1 MDSGDGNGNGNAGGE
16 RAQELRVHGVGGSP
30 GPSMLGVTS
39 GDDTITVAEG
49 IGTTFIAR
57 RSDPCVE
64 GYDWGGLTS
73 GSSLQ
78 ALWVLLLPFTLLN
91 VAGWMH
97 PPPDRAFRRQVWAIR
112 SIVRLLCLAMT
123 VSFVL
128 WIAVVLVDVVG
139 YQWTRRLSDLAWM
152 RDIELFGWRAVG
164 AGAVQ
169 PIQVFGMVLGG
180 LFTTLAVRG
189 IDRIADNTQKEFERT
204 PLSRFIELPDDRR
217 RTRWE
222 FDEDL
227 TSRCFFAH
235 APAARQ
241 RLEHHR
247 VAMVAAG
254 AFVALQAV
262 AQGANGN
269 PDLGLG
275 QGLVFMGALEFL
287 AVLVLGVVSFPTG
300 ERPGAKVVRCGPA
313 IAAVLAFA
321 LAHAFFSGLI
331 LFVVKWLNGRP
342 SLDGH
347 GLSAAVHGGPELAL
361 TDIWSVLVALS
372 VVLGWLWLRRQR
384 KRGGASDLPPRNA
397 GVGQPLD
404 GVPEGLRRQV
414 ANARGYATAGHRAPQ
429 LITLVALAFFAVSTF
444 FALRRF
450 DPGGTLDPR
459 GWSLHFEAGG
469 PLWNVAAWLLPAA
482 LLAAV
487 ATVRRATTAPTL
499 RRTIGILW
507 DVLTFWPRRFHPLA
521 VRPYSERAVPEFQ
534 GRVLEHVWS
543 GGRPVVVSAHSQGST
558 LAFAALAPLDGES
571 TLRSVALVTFGSPI
585 GGLYAQLFPAYFG
598 ADQVEVLKTKLL
610 SGDEAG
616 WRNFYRRTDPI
627 GVPLFHDPSRD
638 VELDD
643 PAWESRPDE
652 GPGVPPLERD
662 RPAWTT
668 VAGHSHYQREP
679 RLKAWVRH
687 LDDHLAPVAP
697 LSPRSPSGA
706 EPPAAGR

>member
-1 MDSGDGNGNGNAGGE
+1 MGTGDGYGDAGG

-30 GPSMLGVTS
+30 GPLLLGVTS

-49 IGTTFIAR
+49 IGTKFIAR

-97 PPPDRAFRRQVWAIR
+97 PSPDRAFKRQIWAIR

-139 YQWTRRLSDLAWM
+139 YQWTRRLSELEWM
-152 RDIELFGWRAVG
+152 RNREFFGWRAVST
-164 AGAVQ
+164 GAVQ
-169 PIQVFGMVLGG
+169 PIQVIGMVVGG
-180 LFTTLAVRG
+180 AFTALAALG
-189 IDRIADNTQKEFERT
+189 IDRIADNTQREFERT
-204 PLSRFIELPDDRR
+204 PLSRFIELPDEAKR
-217 RTRWE
+217 RTWE

-254 AFVALQAV
+254 VFVALQSVSQA
-262 AQGANGN
+262 GAGGA
-269 PDLGLG
+269 DLSLG
-275 QGLVFMGALEFL
+275 SGLVLMGGLEFL
-287 AVLVLGVVSFPTG
+287 AVLLLGVVSFPTG
-300 ERPGAKVVRCGPA
+300 GRSGAVVVRCGPA
-313 IAAVLAFA
+313 LAAVLAFA

-331 LFVVKWLNGRP
+331 LFAVKWLNGRP
-342 SLDGH
+342 SLDG
-347 GLSAAVHGGPELAL
+347 GGAVAVHGGPELAL
-361 TDIWSVLVALS
+361 TDVWSVLVALS
-372 VVLGWLWLRRQR
+372 VGYGWVWLRRQR
-384 KRGGASDLPPRNA
+384 KRGTASDLPPRNA

-414 ANARGYATAGHRAPQ
+414 AKARGYAAAGHRAPQ
-429 LITLVALAFFAVSTF
+429 LITGVALAFFFVSAF

-450 DPGGTLDPR
+450 DPSGTLDPR
-459 GWSLHFEAGG
+459 GWSLRFEAEGW
-469 PLWNVAAWLLPAA
+469 PWNVAAWLLPAA

-487 ATVRRATTAPTL
+487 ATVRRATTSPTL

-558 LAFAALAPLDGES
+558 LAFAALAPLDSES

-598 ADQVEVLKTKLL
+598 LDQVDALKAKLL
-610 SGDEAG
+610 GGEQAG

-627 GVPLFHDPSRD
+627 GVPLFQDLSRD

-643 PAWESRPDE
+643 PARESRPDE
-652 GPGVPPLERD
+652 GPEVPPLERD

-679 RLKAWVRH
+679 LLKAWVRH
-687 LDDHLAPVAP
+687 LGDHLAHVAP
-697 LSPRSPSGA
+697 PSPRSPSGA